1 MISIELWIQFHISVL
16 VVHFLSGI
24 VIGYLGVLTGFIENH
39 RLDHKKDDKFVVQF
53 AKLRVQIDIK
63 AIQLIFPVF
72 IT

>member
-1 MISIELWIQFHISVL
+1 MDTISYIFPGCS
-16 VVHFLSGI
+16 LSFGHRDWLLR
-24 VIGYLGVLTGFIENH
+24 GFLTGFIENH

>member
-1 MISIELWIQFHISVL
+1 MDTISYICPGCS
-16 VVHFLSGI
+16 LSFGHRDWLLR
-24 VIGYLGVLTGFIENH
+24 VFTGFIENH

-63 AIQLIFPVF
+63 AIQLVFPVF